1 MLATL
6 IRLLGDIDLAEEA
19 VQDAFVLATER
30 WPDEGIPNNPGAWIT
45 TAARNKAIDRIR
57 KEQKRGD
64 KEAVYERLMSEPRDI
79 SSEDDQLRLIFTCC
93 HPSLAVSAQ
102 VALTLRTLGGLTTRE
117 IARSFL
123 VPEATLAQRLVRV
136 KKKIK
141 TAGIP
146 YRIPPDHLLPE
157 RTTAVLYVIYL
168 IFNEG
173 YSATEHPD
181 LVRTEL
187 CDEAIR
193 LGRLL
198 TTLMPDEPEAAGL
211 LALMLFQ
218 DSRTRGAR
226 LGVGGP
232 GPARRPGSLSYGT
245 QRRSRK
251 RPTLLD
257 RALLRERPGQFQI
270 QAAIASLHAHA
281 RRPEDTD
288 WAEIAALYNEL
299 LRFQP
304 TPVVALNRAAAVAEA
319 EGANEGLAMI
329 DAIADKGALDEYQH
343 FHSARAELLSR
354 LGRNEEAAAAYRRAL
369 ELTRQPQER
378 RFLEGR
384 LSDLV
389 TVSDPGRAPS

>member
-6 IRLLGDIDLAEEA
+6 IRLLGDIELAEEA

-57 KEQKRGD
+57 KERKRGD
-64 KEAVYERLMSEPRDI
+64 KEAVYERLMSEPRDV
-79 SSEDDQLRLIFTCC
+79 SSDDDQLRLIFTCC
-93 HPSLAVSAQ
+93 HPSLAVDAQ
-102 VALTLRTLGGLTTRE
+102 IALTLRTLGGLTTRE

-123 VPEATLAQRLVRV
+123 VQEATLAQRLVRV
-136 KKKIK
+136 RKKIK

-173 YSATEHPD
+173 YSATEHAD
-181 LVRTEL
+181 LVRTDL

-218 DSRTRGAR
+218 DSRRAAR
-226 LGVGGP
+226 VSESGDLVLLGDQD
-232 GPARRPGSLSYGT
+232 RSLWNAEKIQEAT
-245 QRRSRK
+245 A
-251 RPTLLD
+251 LLD
-257 RALLRERPGQFQI
+257 RALRRERPGRFQV

-281 RRPEDTD
+281 QRPEDTD
-288 WAEIAALYNEL
+288 WAEIAALYSEL

-304 TPVVALNRAAAVAEA
+304 TPVVALNRAAAIAEA

-329 DAIADKGALDEYQH
+329 DSIADRGALDDYQH

-378 RFLEGR
+378 RFLERR
-384 LSDLV
+384 LSDLA